1 MATSHVI
8 VRLSHG
14 RPVAFLTLS
23 RSNVA
28 GWSKDRARAYRFR
41 SDTEAAY
48 YLATMPD
55 TGAVILPDK
64 GIPTALQHPPP
75 PRGRP
80 TPPVR
85 HDPPPLAPFRY
96 STGQKIG
103 LTIGALVV
111 ILFAIALVMG
121 W

>member
-8 VRLSHG
+8 ARVSHG
-14 RPVAFLTLS
+14 KTVAFLTLK
-23 RSNVA
+23 RGHVQ
-28 GWSKDRARAYRFR
+28 GWSKNRAGAYRFR
-41 SDTEAAY
+41 SSTDAAY
-48 YLATMPD
+48 YLSTMPD

-80 TPPVR
+80 TPVVR
-85 HDPPPLAPFRY
+85 HDPPPLTPFRY
-96 STGQKIG
+96 STGQRIG
-103 LTIGALVV
+103 LTVGAVV
-111 ILFAIALVMG
+111 VVLFAIALVMG